1 MKSYPSFTVAVGTSG
16 KQITVNGNMFNYKT
30 DVGLYLSSNKFD
42 GTQKYYD
49 FYSSGRSVSA
59 GNPPFSAYPMPN
71 YKDLSNNTLTF
82 TLPAFYTPQ
91 KLDIIFANDAGYA
104 LASSSK
110 QFSYIEVI

>member
-42 GTQKYYD
+42 GTQKYYN
-49 FYSSGRSVSA
+49 FFSSGRSVSA
-59 GNPPFSAYPMPN
+59 GNPPFSAYPMPI
-71 YKDLSNNTLTF
+71 YTAFTNNTLTF

-110 QFSYIEVI
+110 HFSYIEVI